1 MAVNSKFE
9 ITNENILELNID
21 TIEEILNMPVM
32 GEVQNKP
39 TLPNIDCIE
48 HNDLYKNKTHD
59 ISNHGLFCVTGK
71 NLGCTDIDD
80 LFC

>member
-39 TLPNIDCIE
+39 TLPNIDCMGQ
-48 HNDLYKNKTHD
+48 NDLCKNESHGEC
-59 ISNHGLFCVTGK
+59 NHELFSVTGK
-71 NLGCTDIDD
+71 I
-80 LFC
+80 